1 MSNEEDATLSVA
13 AQLIADE
20 ETVHDA
26 TVSGT
31 RSGIHLELVDLS
43 TTPPPAD
50 DDWDLDPTADLGLKI
65 MIGGIDPEVAGQLL
79 RIAADFL
86 DEATLEDHEH
96 DERDGHDHR

>member
-26 TVSGT
+26 TVSGS

-43 TTPPPAD
+43 TTPPAED
-50 DDWDLDPTADLGLKI
+50 DEWDLDPTADLGLKI

-86 DEATLEDHEH
+86 DEATIEEDE
-96 DERDGHDHR
+96 DED

>member
-26 TVSGT
+26 TVSGN

-43 TTPPPAD
+43 ATPPAAD
-50 DDWDLDPTADLGLKI
+50 DAWDLAPTPDLRLKL
-65 MIGGIDPEVAGQLL
+65 MIGGIDPAVAGQLL

-86 DEATLEDHEH
+86 DEATIEDDHDH
-96 DERDGHDHR
+96 DED

>member
-1 MSNEEDATLSVA
+1 MSTEEDATLSVA

-43 TTPPPAD
+43 TTPPAD

-86 DEATLEDHEH
+86 DEATIED
-96 DERDGHDHR
+96 DEDED